1 MMPRFLTLAS
11 GWREAAFALNGK
23 PEEEVLLKKKK
34 CFIHGK
40 RAGYFS
46 SLGVS

>member
-23 PEEEVLLKKKK
+23 PEEEVLLKKKSVL
-34 CFIHGK
+34 FMG
-40 RAGYFS
+40 RGQATFP
-46 SLGVS
+46 VWV